1 MQVYIRLDQPMA
13 ALEVY
18 RTGLDKF
25 PNEVTFLT
33 GVARIYEAIGNL
45 SLSAKYYKIL
55 LVVRVPGPADK
66 RLTGKGEKMTYSP
79 AAGCNWLCL
88 AGV

>member
-55 LVVRVPGPADK
+55 LVVRVPFTPSEVA
-66 RLTGKGEKMTYSP
+66 RLSLLSFPDGSHQSRRILHP
-79 AAGCNWLCL
+79 
-88 AGV
+88 